1 MTQAAKAARPPVL
14 VIEDEPSVIA
24 FIQAALERS
33 GYHVMPVAS
42 GAEALELL
50 RDGGGEYLGIIS
62 DMRTPG
68 GVTGADVYAWITS
81 NRRDLLGRV
90 VFITGDT
97 VHEETLQ
104 LLQRTGAPCIEKPF
118 RVQQLIAAV
127 EETFGR
133 SA

>member
-1 MTQAAKAARPPVL
+1 MTQAAKAGRPPVL

-33 GYHVMPVAS
+33 GYHVKPVAS

-50 RDGGGEYLGIIS
+50 RDGGDDYLGIIS

-81 NRRDLLGRV
+81 HRHDLLGRV

-97 VHEETLQ
+97 VNEETLQ
-104 LLQRTGAPCIEKPF
+104 LLQSTGAPCIEKPF